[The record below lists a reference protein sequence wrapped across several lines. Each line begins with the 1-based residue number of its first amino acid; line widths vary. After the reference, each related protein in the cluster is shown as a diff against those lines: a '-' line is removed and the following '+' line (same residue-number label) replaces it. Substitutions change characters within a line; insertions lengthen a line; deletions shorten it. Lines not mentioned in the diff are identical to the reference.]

1 MGEVLDMVTKKRRLF
16 DCQGEGVVDLRE
28 HFANEADTP
37 ERRIGSAG
45 ALTRCV
51 DEMLKDFGVKFTF
64 ECLTTQVLRVKG
76 RK

>member
-1 MGEVLDMVTKKRRLF
+1 MGKILDMASHKFRKL
-16 DCQGEGVVDLRE
+16 DCQGESVVDLRQ
-28 HFANEADTP
+28 HFANGPDTP